1 MANNYTPEQIANK
14 FRFIINNL
22 NKIIVTEVMSVAN
35 DANAVITKRVQGTG
49 KNDAGSD
56 FGTYAYS
63 TQKIKKRK
71 GHDLPPFP
79 HVNFTDTGQMFNDIK
94 PQILK
99 VTSDSIT
106 IRIAPDKTENMTKLE
121 DNVDRFGEILKL
133 SKQERQDIED
143 DMNEA
148 VAEKIVQIFNSY

>member
-1 MANNYTPEQIANK
+1 MTYL
-14 FRFIINNL
+14 RFTNTI
-22 NKIIVTEVMSVAN
+22 KE
-35 DANAVITKRVQGTG
+35 
-49 KNDAGSD
+49 D

-71 GHDLPPFP
+71 GHDLTPFP

-148 VAEKIVQIFNSY
+148 VTKKIVQVFNSY

>member
-35 DANAVITKRVQGTG
+35 DANAVIAKRVQGTG

-71 GHDLPPFP
+71 GHDLTPFP

-133 SKQERQDIED
+133 SKKERQDIED

-148 VAEKIVQIFNSY
+148 VTKKIVQTFNSY

>member
-1 MANNYTPEQIANK
+1 
-14 FRFIINNL
+14 
-22 NKIIVTEVMSVAN
+22 
-35 DANAVITKRVQGTG
+35 
-49 KNDAGSD
+49 
-56 FGTYAYS
+56 
-63 TQKIKKRK
+63 
-71 GHDLPPFP
+71 
-79 HVNFTDTGQMFNDIK
+79 MFNDIK

-148 VAEKIVQIFNSY
+148 VTEKIVQVFNSY